1 MRIFNKYA
9 YMGAIA
15 LVGAVGFT
23 ACSSDDDLT
32 APQNPT
38 FDGESVKTQFA
49 INIPYAGGKG
59 TRMTDQNTQDAGNF
73 LGMKEL
79 RLISFDGEPSTGVLK
94 NIITTLGTINNG
106 ELSGSKSSKIYSNV
120 NVPIQTDHFLFY
132 AQAIGGT
139 VGEDE
144 NGSFINGAIEPNID
158 GVSGINDINFQ
169 LVKTN
174 NGVVTSN
181 SQASLLLEV
190 LNAVDA
196 DDVWK
201 GTLDTDLSTLRT
213 SLQNLKAGSANN
225 VRLALQNLYNAVE
238 RWATGNDGDNKNA
251 AMAIRNA
258 ITAAAYGGNS
268 TQVFS
273 LKSPGT
279 SSPYELETTL
289 TFPNNLN
296 LPDGAVKMKYES
308 DDFKYVE
315 TEGNLTGLTQF
326 DYNKVCYPAALYY
339 FVNTDI
345 ATSNQSL
352 QNTEWPTNTT
362 NWTSN
367 TAAPWLA
374 DATKDNWGTEVTAST
389 QSIALKENINYGVAS
404 LELTVKCSAGS
415 LPDNGGAGTPNY
427 IPVAS
432 EGFPV
437 TGLLIGGQP
446 AQIGWDFLPKASTK
460 FDLTVYDNDIHDV
473 SAKENSSV
481 GTNYTLL
488 MPNYQATA
496 ATVNFAL
503 ELENNTGHE
512 FRGQDGV
519 VPVGGKFYLVGTL
532 NPNEGDNTES
542 DPKVTDVFVSDYQTV
557 AKVTIKSLEKAYNTI
572 PDLRATQMELGL
584 SVDLTWEKGFTFDV
598 SIE

>member
-49 INIPYAGGKG
+49 INIPYAGGKD

-94 NIITTLGTINNG
+94 NIITTLGNIDNG
-106 ELSGSKSSKIYSNV
+106 GLSGSQSSKIYSNV

-132 AQAIGGT
+132 AQAIGTDGF
-139 VGEDE
+139 V
-144 NGSFINGAIEPNID
+144 NGAIKPHID

-196 DDVWK
+196 DGVWD
-201 GTLDTDLSTLRT
+201 GTLDADLSALRT
-213 SLQNLKAGSANN
+213 SLQDLEAGSANN
-225 VRLALQNLYNAVE
+225 IKLALQNLYNAVE
-238 RWATGNDGDNKNA
+238 KWATGTAGDNQTA
-251 AMAIRNA
+251 ALAIRSA
-258 ITAAAYGGNS
+258 ITAAAYGGNN

-289 TFPNNLN
+289 TFPGNLN
-296 LPDGAVKMKYES
+296 LPDGAVEMEYDGS
-308 DDFKYVE
+308 TNDFKYISSN
-315 TEGNLTGLTQF
+315 GNLTGLSGF
-326 DYNKVCYPAALYY
+326 DYTKVCYPAALYY
-339 FVNTDI
+339 YVNTDI

-352 QNTEWPTNTT
+352 GTDEWPKTT
-362 NWTSN
+362 STWISGTD
-367 TAAPWLA
+367 APWLISG
-374 DATKDNWGTEVTAST
+374 NSWGTEVTSST

-432 EGFPV
+432 TGFPV

-446 AQIGWDFLPKASTK
+446 AQIGWNFLPATSTK
-460 FDLTVYDNDIHDV
+460 LDLTVYDNDINDV
-473 SAKENSSV
+473 YAKENSSE

-496 ATVNFAL
+496 ATVNFAI

-532 NPNEGDNTES
+532 NPNEGVNTES

>member
-1 MRIFNKYA
+1 
-9 YMGAIA
+9 
-15 LVGAVGFT
+15 
-23 ACSSDDDLT
+23 
-32 APQNPT
+32 
-38 FDGESVKTQFA
+38 
-49 INIPYAGGKG
+49 
-59 TRMTDQNTQDAGNF
+59 MTDQNTQDAGNF

-79 RLISFDGEPSTGVLK
+79 RLISFDGEPSNGVLK
-94 NIITTLGTINNG
+94 NIITTLGTIKNG
-106 ELSGSKSSKIYSNV
+106 ELSGSQSSKIYSNV

-181 SQASLLLEV
+181 SEAVLLLEV

-196 DDVWK
+196 DGVWA
-201 GTLDTDLSTLRT
+201 GTLDADLSALRT
-213 SLQNLKAGSANN
+213 SLQSLKAGSANN
-225 VRLALQNLYNAVE
+225 IKLALQNLYNAVE
-238 RWATGNDGDNKNA
+238 KWATGTAGDNQTA
-251 AMAIRNA
+251 ALAIRKA
-258 ITAAAYGGNS
+258 ITAAAYGGNT

-289 TFPNNLN
+289 TFPRNLD
-296 LPDGAVKMKYES
+296 LPDGAVKMQYAGSDFSYETS
-308 DDFKYVE
+308 
-315 TEGNLTGLTQF
+315 TGNLTGLAGF
-326 DYNKVCYPAALYY
+326 DYTKVCYPAALYY

-352 QNTEWPTNTT
+352 DNKDWPATT
-362 NWTSN
+362 TDWTSS
-367 TAAPWLA
+367 APWLA
-374 DATKDNWGTEVTAST
+374 DATKGNWGTEVTPST
-389 QSIALKENINYGVAS
+389 QSIALKKNINYGVAS
-404 LELTVKCSAGS
+404 LELTVKCAAGS

-446 AQIGWDFLPKASTK
+446 AQIGWDFLPKASTN

-496 ATVNFAL
+496 AAVNFAI

-519 VPVGGKFYLVGTL
+519 VPVGGKFYLVGAL
-532 NPNEGDNTES
+532 DPANPKEPAPSG
-542 DPKVTDVFVSDYQTV
+542 VTDVFMSDYQTV
-557 AKVTIKSLEKAYNTI
+557 ANVTIKSLEKAYNTI

>member
-1 MRIFNKYA
+1 MKIFSKYA

-49 INIPYAGGKG
+49 INIPYAGGKD

-106 ELSGSKSSKIYSNV
+106 ELSASKSSKIYSNV

-132 AQAIGGT
+132 AQAIGTDGF
-139 VGEDE
+139 V
-144 NGSFINGAIEPNID
+144 NGAIKPHID

-181 SQASLLLEV
+181 SEAGLLLEV
-190 LNAVDA
+190 LNDVDA

-258 ITAAAYGGNS
+258 ITANTYGDDGS

-273 LKSPGT
+273 LKSPG
-279 SSPYELETTL
+279 SSPYELETSL
-289 TFPNNLN
+289 TFPRNLD
-296 LPDGAVKMKYES
+296 LPDGAVKMQYVGSDFSYETS
-308 DDFKYVE
+308 
-315 TEGNLTGLTQF
+315 TGNLTGLAGF
-326 DYNKVCYPAALYY
+326 DYTKVCYPAALYY

-352 QNTEWPTNTT
+352 DNNDWPTTTT
-362 NWTSN
+362 NWTSA
-367 TAAPWLA
+367 TEAPWLISG
-374 DATKDNWGTEVTAST
+374 NSWGTEVTAST

-404 LELTVKCSAGS
+404 LELTVKCAAGS

-446 AQIGWDFLPKASTK
+446 AQIGWDFLPKASTN
-460 FDLTVYDNDIHDV
+460 FDLTVYDNDIHGV
-473 SAKENSSV
+473 SAKENSSE

-488 MPNYQATA
+488 MPNKQSTA
-496 ATVNFAL
+496 ATVSFAL
-503 ELENNTGHE
+503 ELVNNTGHE

-584 SVDLTWEKGFTFDV
+584 SVDLTWEKGFTFEVD
-598 SIE
+598 IE

>member
-1 MRIFNKYA
+1 
-9 YMGAIA
+9 
-15 LVGAVGFT
+15 
-23 ACSSDDDLT
+23 
-32 APQNPT
+32 
-38 FDGESVKTQFA
+38 
-49 INIPYAGGKG
+49 
-59 TRMTDQNTQDAGNF
+59 MTDQNTQDAGNF

-106 ELSGSKSSKIYSNV
+106 ELSGSQSSKIYSNV

-181 SQASLLLEV
+181 SEAVLLLEV

-196 DDVWK
+196 DGVWA
-201 GTLDTDLSTLRT
+201 GTLDADLSALRT
-213 SLQNLKAGSANN
+213 SLQSLKAGSANN
-225 VRLALQNLYNAVE
+225 IKLALQNLYNAVE
-238 RWATGNDGDNKNA
+238 KWATGTDGDNKTA
-251 AMAIRNA
+251 ALAIRNA

-296 LPDGAVKMKYES
+296 LPDGAVKMQYVGSDFSYETS
-308 DDFKYVE
+308 
-315 TEGNLTGLTQF
+315 TGNLTGLAGF
-326 DYNKVCYPAALYY
+326 DYTKVCYPAALYY

-352 QNTEWPTNTT
+352 DNNDWPTTTT
-362 NWTSN
+362 NWTSE
-367 TAAPWLA
+367 TEAPWLISG
-374 DATKDNWGTEVTAST
+374 NSWGTEVTSST

-404 LELTVKCSAGS
+404 LELTVKCAAGS

-446 AQIGWDFLPKASTK
+446 AQIGWDFLPKASTN

-496 ATVNFAL
+496 AAVNFAI

-519 VPVGGKFYLVGTL
+519 VPVGGKFYLVGAL
-532 NPNEGDNTES
+532 DPANPKEPAPSG
-542 DPKVTDVFVSDYQTV
+542 VTDVFMSDYQTV
-557 AKVTIKSLEKAYNTI
+557 ANVTIKSLEKAYNTI

-598 SIE
+598 SIEK

>member
-59 TRMTDQNTQDAGNF
+59 TRMSADNTQDAGNF
-73 LGMKEL
+73 LGMKDL
-79 RLISFDGEPSTGVLK
+79 RLISFDGDPETGGVLK
-94 NIITTLGTINNG
+94 NIITTLGTINTD
-106 ELSGSKSSKIYSNV
+106 ELSASKSSKIYSNV

-181 SQASLLLEV
+181 SEAVLLLEV

-196 DDVWK
+196 DGVWT
-201 GTLDTDLSTLRT
+201 GTLDTDLSALRT
-213 SLQNLKAGSANN
+213 SLQDLEAGSANN
-225 VRLALQNLYNAVE
+225 IKLALQNLYNAVE
-238 RWATGNDGDNKNA
+238 KWATGTDDDNKTA
-251 AMAIRNA
+251 ALAIRNA

-296 LPDGAVKMKYES
+296 LPDGAVKMQYAGSDFSYETS
-308 DDFKYVE
+308 A
-315 TEGNLTGLTQF
+315 GNLTGLAGF
-326 DYNKVCYPAALYY
+326 DYTKVCYPAALYY

-352 QNTEWPTNTT
+352 DNNDWPTTTT
-362 NWTSN
+362 NWTSA
-367 TAAPWLA
+367 TEAPWLISG
-374 DATKDNWGTEVTAST
+374 NSWGTEVTAST
-389 QSIALKENINYGVAS
+389 QSIALKNNIQYGVAS
-404 LELTVKCSAGS
+404 LELSVKCADGS

-432 EGFPV
+432 AGFPV

-446 AQIGWDFLPKASTK
+446 EAVDWSFKPVSGKSFNY
-460 FDLTVYDNDIHDV
+460 TVYDKSISGVN
-473 SAKENSSV
+473 AKENSAE
-481 GTNYTLL
+481 GKNYTLL
-488 MPNYQATA
+488 LPNIQGTP
-496 ATVNFAL
+496 ATVNFAI
-503 ELENNTGHE
+503 ELENNTGTE

-532 NPNEGDNTES
+532 NPAATSGINKPSG
-542 DPKVTDVFVSDYQTV
+542 VTDVFMSDYQTI
-557 AKVTIKSLEKAYNTI
+557 ANVTITSLANAYNTI

-584 SVDLTWEKGFTFDV
+584 SVDLEWKTGISFDV
-598 SIE
+598 TID

>member
-49 INIPYAGGKG
+49 ISIPYGGGNG
-59 TRMTDQNTQDAGNF
+59 TRMSAENTQDAGNF
-73 LGMKEL
+73 LGMKDL
-79 RLISFDGEPSTGVLK
+79 RLIAFEGEPSTGTLK
-94 NIITTLGTINNG
+94 SIITTLGNIGSTD
-106 ELSGSKSSKIYSNV
+106 LSSTQSSKIYSNV
-120 NVPIQTDHFLFY
+120 NVPVNTDHFLFY
-132 AQAIGGT
+132 AQADKNEGFDNGALN
-139 VGEDE
+139 EDK
-144 NGSFINGAIEPNID
+144 INGASSI
-158 GVSGINDINFQ
+158 SDITFN
-169 LVKTN
+169 LKTTN
-174 NGVVTSN
+174 KGAVTTDN
-181 SQASLLLEV
+181 EAKLLLDV
-190 LNAVDA
+190 LNDVDA

-213 SLQNLKAGSANN
+213 SLQDLKAGSANN
-225 VRLALQNLYNAVE
+225 IKLALQNLYNAVE

-258 ITAAAYGGNS
+258 ITADTYGDDGS

-296 LPDGAVKMKYES
+296 LPDGAVKMQYTNSEFSYEAS
-308 DDFKYVE
+308 
-315 TEGNLTGLTQF
+315 TGNLTGLANF
-326 DYNKVCYPAALYY
+326 DYTRVCYPAALYY

-352 QNTEWPTNTT
+352 KSGEWPTTTT

-367 TAAPWLA
+367 ASAPWLA
-374 DATKDNWGTEVTAST
+374 DATKDNWGTKVTAST
-389 QSIALKENINYGVAS
+389 QSIALKNNIQYGVAS
-404 LELTVKCSAGS
+404 LELSVKCADGS

-432 EGFPV
+432 AGFPV

-446 AQIGWDFLPKASTK
+446 EAVDWSFKPISGKSFNY
-460 FDLTVYDNDIHDV
+460 TVYDKSISGVN
-473 SAKENSSV
+473 AKENSAE
-481 GTNYTLL
+481 GKNYTLL
-488 MPNYQATA
+488 LPNIQQTPVA
-496 ATVNFAL
+496 VNFAI

-532 NPNEGDNTES
+532 NPSATTGITKPS
-542 DPKVTDVFVSDYQTV
+542 GVTDVFMSYYQTI
-557 AKVTIKSLEKAYNTI
+557 AKVTITSLAKAYNTI

-584 SVDLTWEKGFTFDV
+584 SVDLEWKTGISFDV
-598 SIE
+598 EIGGN

>member
-1 MRIFNKYA
+1 MKIFSKYA

-49 INIPYAGGKG
+49 INIPYAGGKD

-106 ELSGSKSSKIYSNV
+106 ELSGSQSSKIYSNV

-132 AQAIGGT
+132 AQAIGTDGF
-139 VGEDE
+139 V
-144 NGSFINGAIEPNID
+144 NGAIKPHID

-174 NGVVTSN
+174 NGAVTSD
-181 SQASLLLEV
+181 SEASLLLEV

-196 DDVWK
+196 DGVWA
-201 GTLDTDLSTLRT
+201 GTLDADLSALRT
-213 SLQNLKAGSANN
+213 SLQSLKAGSANN
-225 VRLALQNLYNAVE
+225 IKLALQNLYNAVE
-238 RWATGNDGDNKNA
+238 KWATGTAGDNKTA
-251 AMAIRNA
+251 ALAIRNA
-258 ITAAAYGGNS
+258 ITAATYGEGS

-279 SSPYELETTL
+279 SPYVLETTL

-296 LPDGAVKMKYES
+296 LPDGAVKMQYAGSDFSYETS
-308 DDFKYVE
+308 
-315 TEGNLTGLTQF
+315 TGNLTGLAGF
-326 DYNKVCYPAALYY
+326 DYTKVCYPAALYY

-352 QNTEWPTNTT
+352 QSGEWPTTTT
-362 NWTSN
+362 NWTSDVS
-367 TAAPWLA
+367 APWLA
-374 DATKDNWGTEVTAST
+374 DATKGNWGTEVTSST
-389 QSIALKENINYGVAS
+389 QSIALKKNINYGVAS
-404 LELTVKCSAGS
+404 LELTVKCAAGS

-446 AQIGWDFLPKASTK
+446 AQIGWDFLPKASTN

-532 NPNEGDNTES
+532 NPDEGDNTES

>member
-23 ACSSDDDLT
+23 ACSSEDDLT
-32 APQNPT
+32 AQQNPT

-49 INIPYAGGKG
+49 ISIPYAGGNG
-59 TRMTDQNTQDAGNF
+59 TRMSADNTQDAGNF
-73 LGMKEL
+73 LGMKDL
-79 RLISFDGEPSTGVLK
+79 RLIAFEGEPSTGTLK
-94 NIITTLGTINNG
+94 SIITTLGNIGST
-106 ELSGSKSSKIYSNV
+106 ELSSTQSSKIYSNV
-120 NVPIQTDHFLFY
+120 NVPVNTDHFLFY
-132 AQAIGGT
+132 AQADKTEGFDNGALN
-139 VGEDE
+139 EDK
-144 NGSFINGAIEPNID
+144 INGASSI
-158 GVSGINDINFQ
+158 SDITFN
-169 LVKTN
+169 LKTTN

-181 SQASLLLEV
+181 SEAVLLLEV

-196 DDVWK
+196 DGVWA
-201 GTLDTDLSTLRT
+201 GTLDADLSALRT
-213 SLQNLKAGSANN
+213 SLQSLKAGSANN
-225 VRLALQNLYNAVE
+225 IKLALQNLYNAVE
-238 RWATGNDGDNKNA
+238 KWATGTAGDNQTA
-251 AMAIRNA
+251 ALAIRNA
-258 ITAAAYGGNS
+258 ITAATYGGGS

-279 SSPYELETTL
+279 SPYVLETTL

-296 LPDGAVKMKYES
+296 LPDGAVKMQYVGSDFSYETS
-308 DDFKYVE
+308 K
-315 TEGNLTGLTQF
+315 GNLTGLAGF
-326 DYNKVCYPAALYY
+326 DYTKVCYPAALYY

-352 QNTEWPTNTT
+352 QSDEWPTTTT

-367 TAAPWLA
+367 ASAPWLA
-374 DATKDNWGTEVTAST
+374 DATKGNWGTEVTPST
-389 QSIALKENINYGVAS
+389 QSIALKKNINYGVAS
-404 LELTVKCSAGS
+404 LELTVKCAAGS

-446 AQIGWDFLPKASTK
+446 AQIGWDFLPKASTN
-460 FDLTVYDNDIHDV
+460 FDLTVYDNDIHGV
-473 SAKENSSV
+473 SAKENSSE

-488 MPNYQATA
+488 MPNKQSTA
-496 ATVNFAL
+496 ATVSFAL
-503 ELENNTGHE
+503 ELVNNTGHE

-584 SVDLTWEKGFTFDV
+584 SVDLTWEKGFTFEVD
-598 SIE
+598 IE

>member
-23 ACSSDDDLT
+23 ACSSEDDLT

-49 INIPYAGGKG
+49 INIPYAGGKD

-94 NIITTLGTINNG
+94 NIITTLGTITNS
-106 ELSGSKSSKIYSNV
+106 ELSASKSSKIYSNV
-120 NVPIQTDHFLFY
+120 NVPVQTDHFLFY

-139 VGEDE
+139 VGGDE
-144 NGSFINGAIEPNID
+144 NGSFINGAIEPKID

-174 NGVVTSN
+174 NGAVTSD
-181 SQASLLLEV
+181 SEASLLLEV

-196 DDVWK
+196 DAVWK

-225 VRLALQNLYNAVE
+225 IKLALQNLYNAVE
-238 RWATGNDGDNKNA
+238 KWATGTAGDNKTA
-251 AMAIRNA
+251 ALAIRNA

-279 SSPYELETTL
+279 SSPYELVTTL
-289 TFPNNLN
+289 TFPNNLD
-296 LPDGAVKMKYES
+296 LPDGAVKMQYANSDFSYETS
-308 DDFKYVE
+308 A
-315 TEGNLTGLTQF
+315 GNLTGLAGF
-326 DYNKVCYPAALYY
+326 DYTKVCYPAALYY

-352 QNTEWPTNTT
+352 QNTEWPTTT
-362 NWTSN
+362 SDWISKTE
-367 TAAPWLA
+367 APWLISG
-374 DATKDNWGTEVTAST
+374 NSWGTEVTAST

-404 LELTVKCSAGS
+404 LELSVKCADGS

-432 EGFPV
+432 TGFPV

-446 AQIGWDFLPKASTK
+446 AQIGWDFLPKASTS

-473 SAKENSSV
+473 YAKENASA
-481 GTNYTLL
+481 GMNYTLL
-488 MPNYQATA
+488 MPNKQTTA
-496 ATVNFAL
+496 AKVNFAI

-532 NPNEGDNTES
+532 DPANPKTPAPSG
-542 DPKVTDVFVSDYQTV
+542 VTDVFMSDYQTV
-557 AKVTIKSLEKAYNTI
+557 ATVTITSLENAYNTI

-584 SVDLTWEKGFTFDV
+584 SVDLAWKEGFVFDV
-598 SIE
+598 EIGGN

>member
-1 MRIFNKYA
+1 MKIFSKYA

-49 INIPYAGGKG
+49 INIPYAGGKD

-79 RLISFDGEPSTGVLK
+79 RLISFDGEPSNGVLK
-94 NIITTLGTINNG
+94 NIITTLGTIKNG
-106 ELSGSKSSKIYSNV
+106 ELSGSQSSKIYSNV

-181 SQASLLLEV
+181 SEAVLLLEV

-196 DDVWK
+196 DGVWA
-201 GTLDTDLSTLRT
+201 GTLDADLSALRT
-213 SLQNLKAGSANN
+213 SLQSLKAGSANN
-225 VRLALQNLYNAVE
+225 IKLALQNLYNAVE
-238 RWATGNDGDNKNA
+238 KWATGTAGDNQTA
-251 AMAIRNA
+251 ALAIRKA
-258 ITAAAYGGNS
+258 ITAAAYGGNT

-289 TFPNNLN
+289 TFPRNLD
-296 LPDGAVKMKYES
+296 LPDGAVKMQYAGSDFSYETS
-308 DDFKYVE
+308 
-315 TEGNLTGLTQF
+315 TGNLTGLAGF
-326 DYNKVCYPAALYY
+326 DYTKVCYPAALYY

-352 QNTEWPTNTT
+352 DNKDWPATT
-362 NWTSN
+362 TDWTSS
-367 TAAPWLA
+367 APWLA
-374 DATKDNWGTEVTAST
+374 DATKGNWGTEVTPST
-389 QSIALKENINYGVAS
+389 QSIALKKNINYGVAS
-404 LELTVKCSAGS
+404 LELTVKCAAGS

-446 AQIGWDFLPKASTK
+446 AQIGWDFLPKASTN

-496 ATVNFAL
+496 AAVNFAI

-519 VPVGGKFYLVGTL
+519 VPVGGKFYLVGAL
-532 NPNEGDNTES
+532 DPANPKEPAPSG
-542 DPKVTDVFVSDYQTV
+542 VTDVFMSDYQTV
-557 AKVTIKSLEKAYNTI
+557 ANVTIKSLEKAYNTI

>member
-49 INIPYAGGKG
+49 INIPYAGGKD

-94 NIITTLGTINNG
+94 NIITTLGNIDNG
-106 ELSGSKSSKIYSNV
+106 GLSGSQSSKIYSNV

-132 AQAIGGT
+132 AQAIGTDGF
-139 VGEDE
+139 V
-144 NGSFINGAIEPNID
+144 NGAIKPHID

-196 DDVWK
+196 DGVWD
-201 GTLDTDLSTLRT
+201 GTLDADLSALRT
-213 SLQNLKAGSANN
+213 SLQDLEAGSANN
-225 VRLALQNLYNAVE
+225 IKLALQNLYNAVE
-238 RWATGNDGDNKNA
+238 KWATGTAGDNQTA
-251 AMAIRNA
+251 ALAIRSA
-258 ITAAAYGGNS
+258 ITAAAYGGNN

-289 TFPNNLN
+289 TFPGNLN
-296 LPDGAVKMKYES
+296 LPDGAVEMEYDGS
-308 DDFKYVE
+308 TNDFKYISSN
-315 TEGNLTGLTQF
+315 GNLTGLSGF
-326 DYNKVCYPAALYY
+326 DYTKVCYPAALYY
-339 FVNTDI
+339 YVNTDI

-352 QNTEWPTNTT
+352 GTDEWPKTT
-362 NWTSN
+362 STWISGTD
-367 TAAPWLA
+367 APWLISG
-374 DATKDNWGTEVTAST
+374 NSWGTEVTSST

-432 EGFPV
+432 TGFPV

-446 AQIGWDFLPKASTK
+446 AQIGWNFLPATSTK
-460 FDLTVYDNDIHDV
+460 FDLTVYDNDINDV
-473 SAKENSSV
+473 YAKENSSE

-496 ATVNFAL
+496 ATVNFAI

-532 NPNEGDNTES
+532 NPNEGVNTES

>member
-1 MRIFNKYA
+1 
-9 YMGAIA
+9 
-15 LVGAVGFT
+15 
-23 ACSSDDDLT
+23 
-32 APQNPT
+32 
-38 FDGESVKTQFA
+38 
-49 INIPYAGGKG
+49 
-59 TRMTDQNTQDAGNF
+59 MTDQNTQDAGNF

-106 ELSGSKSSKIYSNV
+106 ELSGSQSSKIYSNV

-132 AQAIGGT
+132 AQAIGTDGF
-139 VGEDE
+139 V
-144 NGSFINGAIEPNID
+144 NGAIKPHID

-174 NGVVTSN
+174 NGAVTSD
-181 SQASLLLEV
+181 SEASLLLEV

-196 DDVWK
+196 DGVWA
-201 GTLDTDLSTLRT
+201 GTLDADLSALRT
-213 SLQNLKAGSANN
+213 SLQSLKAGSANN
-225 VRLALQNLYNAVE
+225 IKLALQNLYNAVE
-238 RWATGNDGDNKNA
+238 KWATGTAGDNKTA
-251 AMAIRNA
+251 ALAIRNA
-258 ITAAAYGGNS
+258 ITAATYGEGS

-279 SSPYELETTL
+279 SPYVLETTL

-296 LPDGAVKMKYES
+296 LPDGAVKMQYAGSDFSYETS
-308 DDFKYVE
+308 
-315 TEGNLTGLTQF
+315 TGNLTGLAGF
-326 DYNKVCYPAALYY
+326 DYTKVCYPAALYY

-352 QNTEWPTNTT
+352 QSGEWPTTTT
-362 NWTSN
+362 NWTSDVS
-367 TAAPWLA
+367 APWLA
-374 DATKDNWGTEVTAST
+374 DATKGNWGTEVTSST
-389 QSIALKENINYGVAS
+389 QSIALKKNINYGVAS
-404 LELTVKCSAGS
+404 LELTVKCAAGS

-446 AQIGWDFLPKASTK
+446 AQIGWDFLPKASTN

-532 NPNEGDNTES
+532 NPDEGDNTES

>member
-1 MRIFNKYA
+1 MKIFNKYA

-49 INIPYAGGKG
+49 INIPYAGGKD

-79 RLISFDGEPSTGVLK
+79 RLISFYGEPSTGVLK
-94 NIITTLGTINNG
+94 NIITTLGNIDNG
-106 ELSGSKSSKIYSNV
+106 GLSGSQSSKIYSNV

-132 AQAIGGT
+132 AQAIGTDGF
-139 VGEDE
+139 V
-144 NGSFINGAIEPNID
+144 NGAIKPHID

-174 NGVVTSN
+174 NGAVTSD
-181 SQASLLLEV
+181 SEASLLLEV

-196 DDVWK
+196 EDVWQ

-238 RWATGNDGDNKNA
+238 RWATGTAGDNQTA
-251 AMAIRNA
+251 ALAIRKA
-258 ITAAAYGGNS
+258 ITAATYGKGS

-279 SSPYELETTL
+279 SPYVLETTL

-296 LPDGAVKMKYES
+296 LPDGAVKMQYVGSDFSYETS
-308 DDFKYVE
+308 
-315 TEGNLTGLTQF
+315 TGNLTGLAGF
-326 DYNKVCYPAALYY
+326 DYTKVCYPAALYY

-352 QNTEWPTNTT
+352 DNKDWPATTT
-362 NWTSN
+362 NWISS
-367 TAAPWLA
+367 APWLA
-374 DATKDNWGTEVTAST
+374 DATKGNWGTEVTPST

-432 EGFPV
+432 TGFPV

-446 AQIGWDFLPKASTK
+446 AQIGWNFLPKASTS

-532 NPNEGDNTES
+532 DPANPKTPAPSG
-542 DPKVTDVFVSDYQTV
+542 VTDVFMSDYQTV
-557 AKVTIKSLEKAYNTI
+557 ANVTIKSLEKAYNTI

-584 SVDLTWEKGFTFDV
+584 SVDLTWEQGFTFDV
-598 SIE
+598 EIGE

>member
-49 INIPYAGGKG
+49 INIPYAGGKD

-94 NIITTLGTINNG
+94 NIITTLGTIDNG
-106 ELSGSKSSKIYSNV
+106 GLSGSQSSKIYSNV

-132 AQAIGGT
+132 AQAIGTDGF
-139 VGEDE
+139 V
-144 NGSFINGAIEPNID
+144 NGAIKPHID

-174 NGVVTSN
+174 NGAVTSD
-181 SQASLLLEV
+181 SEASLLLEV
-190 LNAVDA
+190 LDAVDA

-238 RWATGNDGDNKNA
+238 RWATGNDGDNKTA
-251 AMAIRNA
+251 ALAIRKA
-258 ITAAAYGGNS
+258 ITAAAYGGGS

-279 SSPYELETTL
+279 SPYVLETTL

-296 LPDGAVKMKYES
+296 LPDGAVKMQYVGSDFSYETS
-308 DDFKYVE
+308 
-315 TEGNLTGLTQF
+315 TGNLTGLAGF
-326 DYNKVCYPAALYY
+326 DYTKVCYPAALYY

-352 QNTEWPTNTT
+352 QIDDWPATTT
-362 NWTSN
+362 NWISN
-367 TAAPWLA
+367 ASAPWLA
-374 DATKDNWGTEVTAST
+374 DATKGNWGTEVTPST

-446 AQIGWDFLPKASTK
+446 AQIGWNFLPAASTS

-473 SAKENSSV
+473 YAKENSSE

-496 ATVNFAL
+496 ATVNFAI

>member
-1 MRIFNKYA
+1 
-9 YMGAIA
+9 
-15 LVGAVGFT
+15 
-23 ACSSDDDLT
+23 
-32 APQNPT
+32 
-38 FDGESVKTQFA
+38 
-49 INIPYAGGKG
+49 
-59 TRMTDQNTQDAGNF
+59 MTDQNTQDAGNF

-94 NIITTLGTINNG
+94 NIITTLGNIDNG
-106 ELSGSKSSKIYSNV
+106 GLSGSQSSKIYSNV

-132 AQAIGGT
+132 AQAIGTDGF
-139 VGEDE
+139 V
-144 NGSFINGAIEPNID
+144 NGAIKPHID

-196 DDVWK
+196 DGVWD
-201 GTLDTDLSTLRT
+201 GTLDADLSALRT
-213 SLQNLKAGSANN
+213 SLQDLEAGSANN
-225 VRLALQNLYNAVE
+225 IKLALQNLYNAVE
-238 RWATGNDGDNKNA
+238 KWATGTAGDNQTA
-251 AMAIRNA
+251 ALAIRSA
-258 ITAAAYGGNS
+258 ITAAAYGGNN

-289 TFPNNLN
+289 TFPGNLN
-296 LPDGAVKMKYES
+296 LPDGAVEMEYDGS
-308 DDFKYVE
+308 TNDFKYISSN
-315 TEGNLTGLTQF
+315 GNLTGLSGF
-326 DYNKVCYPAALYY
+326 DYTKVCYPAALYY
-339 FVNTDI
+339 YVNTDI

-352 QNTEWPTNTT
+352 GTDEWPKTT
-362 NWTSN
+362 STWISGTD
-367 TAAPWLA
+367 APWLISG
-374 DATKDNWGTEVTAST
+374 NSWGTEVTSST

-432 EGFPV
+432 TGFPV

-446 AQIGWDFLPKASTK
+446 AQIGWNFLPATSTK
-460 FDLTVYDNDIHDV
+460 FDLTVYDNDINDV
-473 SAKENSSV
+473 YAKENSSE

-496 ATVNFAL
+496 ATVNFAI

-532 NPNEGDNTES
+532 NPNEGVNTES

>member
-1 MRIFNKYA
+1 
-9 YMGAIA
+9 MGAIA

-49 INIPYAGGKG
+49 ISIPYAGGKD

-106 ELSGSKSSKIYSNV
+106 ELSASKSSKIYSNV

-132 AQAIGGT
+132 AQAIGTDGF
-139 VGEDE
+139 V
-144 NGSFINGAIEPNID
+144 NGAIKPHID

-181 SQASLLLEV
+181 SEAGLLLEV

-196 DDVWK
+196 DGVWA
-201 GTLDTDLSTLRT
+201 GTLDADLSALRT
-213 SLQNLKAGSANN
+213 SLQSLKAGSANN
-225 VRLALQNLYNAVE
+225 IKLALQNLYNAVE
-238 RWATGNDGDNKNA
+238 KWATGTAGDNKTA
-251 AMAIRNA
+251 ALAIRNA
-258 ITAAAYGGNS
+258 ITAAAYGGGS

-279 SSPYELETTL
+279 SPYVLETTL

-296 LPDGAVKMKYES
+296 LPDGAVKMQYVGSDFSYETS
-308 DDFKYVE
+308 
-315 TEGNLTGLTQF
+315 TGNLTGLAGF
-326 DYNKVCYPAALYY
+326 DYTKVCYPAALYY

-352 QNTEWPTNTT
+352 QSDDWPATTT

-367 TAAPWLA
+367 ASAPWLA
-374 DATKDNWGTEVTAST
+374 DATKGNWGTEVTPST

-404 LELTVKCSAGS
+404 LELTVKCAAGS
-415 LPDNGGAGTPNY
+415 LPDNGGSTPNY

-432 EGFPV
+432 TGFPV

-446 AQIGWDFLPKASTK
+446 AQIGWNFLPATSTS

-473 SAKENSSV
+473 YAKENSSE

-488 MPNYQATA
+488 MPNKQSTA
-496 ATVNFAL
+496 ATVSFAL
-503 ELENNTGHE
+503 ELVNNTGHE

-584 SVDLTWEKGFTFDV
+584 SVDLTWEKGFTFEVD
-598 SIE
+598 IE

>member
-1 MRIFNKYA
+1 MKIFSKYA

-49 INIPYAGGKG
+49 INIPYAGGKD

-181 SQASLLLEV
+181 SEAVLLLEV

-196 DDVWK
+196 DGVWT
-201 GTLDTDLSTLRT
+201 GTLDTDLSALRT
-213 SLQNLKAGSANN
+213 SLQDLEAGSANN
-225 VRLALQNLYNAVE
+225 IKLALQNLYNAVE
-238 RWATGNDGDNKNA
+238 KWATGTAGDNQTA
-251 AMAIRNA
+251 ALAIRNA
-258 ITAAAYGGNS
+258 ITAATYGGGS

-296 LPDGAVKMKYES
+296 LPDGAVKMQYAGSDFSYETS
-308 DDFKYVE
+308 K
-315 TEGNLTGLTQF
+315 GNLTGLANF
-326 DYNKVCYPAALYY
+326 DYTRVCYPAALYY

-352 QNTEWPTNTT
+352 DNKDWPATTT

-367 TAAPWLA
+367 ASAPWLA
-374 DATKDNWGTEVTAST
+374 DATKGNWGTEVTPST

-404 LELTVKCSAGS
+404 LELTVKCAAGS

-432 EGFPV
+432 VGFPV

-446 AQIGWDFLPKASTK
+446 EAVDWSFKPVSGKSFNY
-460 FDLTVYDNDIHDV
+460 TVYDKSISGVN
-473 SAKENSSV
+473 AKENSAE
-481 GTNYTLL
+481 GKNYTLL
-488 MPNYQATA
+488 LPNIQGTP
-496 ATVNFAL
+496 ATVNFAI
-503 ELENNTGHE
+503 ELENNTGTE

-532 NPNEGDNTES
+532 DPANPKTPAPAG
-542 DPKVTDVFVSDYQTV
+542 VTDVFMSDYQTV
-557 AKVTIKSLEKAYNTI
+557 ANVTITSLEKAYNTI

-584 SVDLTWEKGFTFDV
+584 SVDLTWEQGFTFDV
-598 SIE
+598 EIGE

>member
-23 ACSSDDDLT
+23 ACSSDDDLA

-49 INIPYAGGKG
+49 INIPYAGGKD

-94 NIITTLGTINNG
+94 NIITTLGNIDNG
-106 ELSGSKSSKIYSNV
+106 GLSGSQSSKIYSNV

-132 AQAIGGT
+132 AQAIGTDGF
-139 VGEDE
+139 V
-144 NGSFINGAIEPNID
+144 NGAIKPHID

-174 NGVVTSN
+174 NGAVTSD
-181 SQASLLLEV
+181 SEASLLLKV

-196 DDVWK
+196 DGVWA
-201 GTLDTDLSTLRT
+201 GTLDADLSALRT
-213 SLQNLKAGSANN
+213 SLQSLKAGSANN
-225 VRLALQNLYNAVE
+225 IKLALQNLYNAVE
-238 RWATGNDGDNKNA
+238 KWATGTAGDNKTA
-251 AMAIRNA
+251 ALAIRNA
-258 ITAAAYGGNS
+258 ITAATYGEGS

-279 SSPYELETTL
+279 SPYVLETTL

-296 LPDGAVKMKYES
+296 LPDGAVKMQYAGSDFSYETS
-308 DDFKYVE
+308 
-315 TEGNLTGLTQF
+315 TNLTGLAGF
-326 DYNKVCYPAALYY
+326 DYTKVCYPAALYY

-352 QNTEWPTNTT
+352 KNTEWPNTT
-362 NWTSN
+362 SDWISKTE
-367 TAAPWLA
+367 APWL
-374 DATKDNWGTEVTAST
+374 TSGNSWGTEVTPST

-432 EGFPV
+432 TGFPV

-446 AQIGWDFLPKASTK
+446 AQIGWNFLPAASTS

>member
-1 MRIFNKYA
+1 MKIFSKYA

-49 INIPYAGGKG
+49 INIPYAGGKD
-59 TRMTDQNTQDAGNF
+59 TRMTNQNTQDAGNF

-106 ELSGSKSSKIYSNV
+106 ELSAGKSSKIYSNV

-181 SQASLLLEV
+181 SEAVLLLEV

-196 DDVWK
+196 DGVWT
-201 GTLDTDLSTLRT
+201 GTLDTDLSALRT
-213 SLQNLKAGSANN
+213 SLQDLEAGSANN
-225 VRLALQNLYNAVE
+225 IKLALQNLYNAVE
-238 RWATGNDGDNKNA
+238 KWATGTDDDNKTA
-251 AMAIRNA
+251 ALAIRNA

-296 LPDGAVKMKYES
+296 LPDGAVKMQYADSDFSYETS
-308 DDFKYVE
+308 A
-315 TEGNLTGLTQF
+315 GNLTGLAGF
-326 DYNKVCYPAALYY
+326 DYTKVCYPAALYY

-352 QNTEWPTNTT
+352 DNNDWPTTTT
-362 NWTSN
+362 NWTSA
-367 TAAPWLA
+367 TEAPWLISG
-374 DATKDNWGTEVTAST
+374 NSWGAEVTAST

-446 AQIGWDFLPKASTK
+446 AQIGWDFLPKASTD

-512 FRGQDGV
+512 FRGQNGV

-532 NPNEGDNTES
+532 DPANPKTPAPSG
-542 DPKVTDVFVSDYQTV
+542 VTDVFMSDYQTV
-557 AKVTIKSLEKAYNTI
+557 ANVTITSLEKAYNTI

-584 SVDLTWEKGFTFDV
+584 SVDLTWEQGFTFDV
-598 SIE
+598 EIGE

>member
-1 MRIFNKYA
+1 
-9 YMGAIA
+9 
-15 LVGAVGFT
+15 
-23 ACSSDDDLT
+23 
-32 APQNPT
+32 
-38 FDGESVKTQFA
+38 
-49 INIPYAGGKG
+49 
-59 TRMTDQNTQDAGNF
+59 MTDQNTQDAGNF

-94 NIITTLGTINNG
+94 NIITTLGTIDNG
-106 ELSGSKSSKIYSNV
+106 GLSGSQSSKIYSNV

-132 AQAIGGT
+132 AQAIGTDGF
-139 VGEDE
+139 V
-144 NGSFINGAIEPNID
+144 NGAIKPHID

-174 NGVVTSN
+174 NGAVTSD
-181 SQASLLLEV
+181 SEASLLLEV
-190 LNAVDA
+190 LDAVDA

-238 RWATGNDGDNKNA
+238 RWATGNDGDNKTA
-251 AMAIRNA
+251 ALAIRKA
-258 ITAAAYGGNS
+258 ITAAAYGGGS

-279 SSPYELETTL
+279 SPYVLETTL

-296 LPDGAVKMKYES
+296 LPDGAVKMQYVGSDFSYETS
-308 DDFKYVE
+308 
-315 TEGNLTGLTQF
+315 TGNLTGLAGF
-326 DYNKVCYPAALYY
+326 DYTKVCYPAALYY

-352 QNTEWPTNTT
+352 QIDDWPATTT
-362 NWTSN
+362 NWISN
-367 TAAPWLA
+367 ASAPWLA
-374 DATKDNWGTEVTAST
+374 DATKGNWGTEVTPST

-446 AQIGWDFLPKASTK
+446 AQIGWNFLPAASTS

-473 SAKENSSV
+473 YAKENSSE

-496 ATVNFAL
+496 ATVNFAI